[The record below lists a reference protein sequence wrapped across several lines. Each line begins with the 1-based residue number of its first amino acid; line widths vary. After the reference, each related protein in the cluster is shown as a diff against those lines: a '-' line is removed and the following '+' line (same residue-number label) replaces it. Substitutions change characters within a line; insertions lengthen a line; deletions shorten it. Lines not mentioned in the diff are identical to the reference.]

1 VLPNFTAES
10 EGITSVKLVDQL
22 VATVKG

>member
-10 EGITSVKLVDQL
+10 EGITAEQL
-22 VATVKG
+22 VAQVLELVQP